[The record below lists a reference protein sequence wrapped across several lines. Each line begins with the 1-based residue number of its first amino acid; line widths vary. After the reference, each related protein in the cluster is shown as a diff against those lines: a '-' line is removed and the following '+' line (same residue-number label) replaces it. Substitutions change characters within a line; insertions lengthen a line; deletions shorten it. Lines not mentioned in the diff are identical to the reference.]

1 MSGQTSSVTLFSLT
15 TDDCNPPLK
24 TYLIELTTGDF
35 LQVKA
40 RNVLMATDGMPET
53 IIKAVEEVR

>member
-1 MSGQTSSVTLFSLT
+1 MTETSRVRLCSMTP
-15 TDDCNPPLK
+15 DDRLPALK
-24 TYLIELTTGDF
+24 TYIIELTTGDF

-40 RNVLMATDGMPET
+40 RNVMMATDGMPET

>member
-1 MSGQTSSVTLFSLT
+1 MTDQTSRVRLCSMTP
-15 TDDCNPPLK
+15 DDRLPPLK

-53 IIKAVEEVR
+53 LIKAVEEVR

>member
-1 MSGQTSSVTLFSLT
+1 MTPADRL
-15 TDDCNPPLK
+15 PELK

-40 RNVLMATDGMPET
+40 RNVLMATDGMPEML
-53 IIKAVEEVR
+53 IKAVEEVR

>member
-1 MSGQTSSVTLFSLT
+1 MTEQSRVRLCSMTP
-15 TDDCNPPLK
+15 DDRLPELR

-40 RNVLMATDGMPET
+40 RNVMMATDGMPET
-53 IIKAVEEVR
+53 LIKAVEMVR